1 MRVLYV
7 SKASVV
13 SAHRHKLAELAK
25 HVDVTLLVPKRWGRA
40 ASEPRREQQAGE
52 LPPGARYAVE
62 RRPVLF
68 DGRNH
73 FHLYRGLGS
82 VLTRGAFDLV
92 HVDEEPYSL
101 VTRQVGARAGAL
113 GIPWLFFAWQN
124 IDKRLPLP
132 FRALREGV
140 FHKASGGI
148 AGGEEAASVLRI
160 RGFEGPLAV
169 IPQMGVDPELF
180 RADAPA
186 RREVRDELGVP
197 ERSFLAGYV
206 GRLVPEKGVDLLVDA
221 IPHVPGAHALIVGS
235 GPRRRALERRASAAA
250 AEARVH
256 FAGDVPSL
264 DVPRWIAAL
273 DCLVLPSR
281 TTQRW
286 KEQFGR
292 VLVEAMATGVPVV
305 GSSSGEIP
313 VVIGDAGRIFS
324 EGDGRALIGELRALA
339 ESPELRAELGRR
351 GRERALA
358 RYTQEKIVLDTVSF
372 YERIVPSSNRP
383 ASRVATLPGGV
394 LRRADNVREAS

>member
-1 MRVLYV
+1 VLYV

-13 SAHRHKLAELAK
+13 SAHRDKLAELAK
-25 HVDVTLLVPKRWGRA
+25 HVEVTLLVPKRWGRA
-40 ASEPRREQQAGE
+40 ASEPGRERQPGE

-62 RRPVLF
+62 RLPVIF
-68 DGRNH
+68 RGRNH
-73 FHLYRGLGS
+73 LHLYRGLGS

-132 FRALREGV
+132 FRELRGRV
-140 FHKASGGI
+140 FREAAGGI
-148 AGGEEAASVLRI
+148 AGSEEAASVLRI

-169 IPQMGVDPELF
+169 IPQMGVDPEVF
-180 RADAPA
+180 RPDTSA
-186 RREVRDELGVP
+186 RRDAREEVGVP
-197 ERSFLAGYV
+197 EGAFLAGYV

-221 IPHVPGAHALIVGS
+221 IPHVPGAHALIVGG

-281 TTQRW
+281 TTRRW

-313 VVIGDAGRIFS
+313 SVIGDAGRIFV

-339 ESPELRAELGRR
+339 ESRELRAELARR

-358 RYTQEKIVLDTVSF
+358 RYTQEKIVLDTVTF
-372 YERIVPSSNRP
+372 YERIAPSSSWP
-383 ASRVATLPGGV
+383 ASGAPTLPGGV
-394 LRRADNVREAS
+394 LRRGADTVREAS

>member
-1 MRVLYV
+1 
-7 SKASVV
+7 
-13 SAHRHKLAELAK
+13 
-25 HVDVTLLVPKRWGRA
+25 
-40 ASEPRREQQAGE
+40 
-52 LPPGARYAVE
+52 
-62 RRPVLF
+62 
-68 DGRNH
+68 
-73 FHLYRGLGS
+73 
-82 VLTRGAFDLV
+82 
-92 HVDEEPYSL
+92 
-101 VTRQVGARAGAL
+101 
-113 GIPWLFFAWQN
+113 
-124 IDKRLPLP
+124 
-132 FRALREGV
+132 
-140 FHKASGGI
+140 
-148 AGGEEAASVLRI
+148 
-160 RGFEGPLAV
+160 
-169 IPQMGVDPELF
+169 
-180 RADAPA
+180 
-186 RREVRDELGVP
+186 
-197 ERSFLAGYV
+197 
-206 GRLVPEKGVDLLVDA
+206 
-221 IPHVPGAHALIVGS
+221 
-235 GPRRRALERRASAAA
+235 
-250 AEARVH
+250 VH